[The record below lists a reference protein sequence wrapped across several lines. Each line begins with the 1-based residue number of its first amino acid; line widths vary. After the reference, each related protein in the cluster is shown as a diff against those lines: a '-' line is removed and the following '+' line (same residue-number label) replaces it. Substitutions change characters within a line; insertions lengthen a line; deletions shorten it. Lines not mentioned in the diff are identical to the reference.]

1 MMPKPES
8 ATVMIVEDDKAVS
21 EMIAFT
27 LSRAGMRTMQACD
40 ADGAL
45 NCLESHSPD
54 IVILDWKLENE
65 KAKDDLDGIDVLK
78 YIRRHHR
85 TRDLPVMM
93 LTGKTDELA
102 RLAAFRS
109 GADDFVCKPFFRE
122 ELLLRV
128 EAILRR
134 SQPNGEVTKYRFGD
148 LRLDAVS
155 YRIAYASN
163 DVNLCGVEFK
173 LLRFFMGNPD
183 RVFSRAQLLDKVWQR
198 SGYVEERT
206 VDVHI
211 MRIRAALKKA
221 DCPSCIQTVRGLG
234 YRFSPAELQSAA
246 PANSQANGR
255 SNDGQVSSYSQSG

>member
-1 MMPKPES
+1 MPKPES
-8 ATVMIVEDDKAVS
+8 ATVMIVEDDNAVS

-27 LSRAGMRTMQACD
+27 LSRAGMRTMQASD

-45 NCLESHSPD
+45 NCLESHSPN
-54 IVILDWKLENE
+54 IVILDWKLENDN
-65 KAKDDLDGIDVLK
+65 AKDDLDGIDVLR

-85 TRDLPVMM
+85 TRDLPVLM
-93 LTGKTDELA
+93 LTGKTDEPA

-122 ELLLRV
+122 ELLMRV

-134 SQPNGEVTKYRFGD
+134 SQPNGALTKYQFGD
-148 LRLDAVS
+148 LSLDAVS
-155 YRIAYASN
+155 YRITYGSK
-163 DVNLCGVEFK
+163 DVDLCGVEFK

-221 DCPSCIQTVRGLG
+221 GCPLCIQTLRGLG
-234 YRFSPAELQSAA
+234 YRFSPEDLRTAA
-246 PANSQANGR
+246 FGSKQTNGR
-255 SNDGQVSSYSQSG
+255 SKNGQERTQR